1 MNEENKEIK
10 TEEEIVDT
18 QTTTENET
26 HEADTE
32 NETITEPKETEKML
46 SQSEVNDFV
55 AKRVNET
62 KNSFFK
68 RYGVSNREELD
79 DLIGKCQ
86 SYDEMKERFD
96 NLNNENLSLRQ
107 ELSFIKHNI
116 EPNRIDDIKIYFK
129 GKELELND
137 ENLEK
142 ELETHGE
149 WVKKNASVEPLGV
162 EHIEKNKAESE
173 QERIKRIFGIDY

>member
-1 MNEENKEIK
+1 MEEENKEIK
-10 TEEEIVDT
+10 IEEQNVDT
-18 QTTTENET
+18 QTTNENET
-26 HEADTE
+26 HEADT
-32 NETITEPKETEKML
+32 NETIIEPKVEEKLL

-68 RYGVSNREELD
+68 RYGVSNRDELD

-86 SYDEMKERFD
+86 SYDEMKERYD
-96 NLNNENLSLRQ
+96 NLNNENTSLRQ
-107 ELSFIKHNI
+107 ELTFIKNNI
-116 EPNRIDDIKIYFK
+116 EPSRVDDIKIYFK
-129 GKELELND
+129 GKELELNE
-137 ENLEK
+137 ENLLK
-142 ELETHGE
+142 ELETHNE

-162 EHIEKNKAESE
+162 EHIEKNKVESE